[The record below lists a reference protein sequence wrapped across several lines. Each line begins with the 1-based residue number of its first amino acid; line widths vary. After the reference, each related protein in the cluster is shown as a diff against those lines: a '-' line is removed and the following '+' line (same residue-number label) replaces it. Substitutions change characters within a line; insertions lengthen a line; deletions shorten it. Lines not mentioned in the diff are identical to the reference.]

1 MINTTDNTN
10 ISGILPVN
18 KPQGWTSF
26 DVVAKLRGVLKIK
39 RLGHAGTLDPMAT
52 GVLPVFVGKA
62 TKACDI
68 LPDTKKAYTAGFKLG
83 VTTDTL
89 DITGNVLE
97 QKPSQVTRG
106 QLESAKAQF
115 VGEITQLPPMYSAV
129 KVDGKRLYQLARE
142 GKTVER
148 KPRICVVH
156 EITMTDFDEN
166 TQQGEMT
173 ISCEKGTYVR
183 TIIHDM
189 GEQLG
194 TGGVMTSLVRVY
206 SGGLTIDDCM
216 RIEEISS
223 KVIEDGLDS
232 VLTPLDRCFPDYP
245 KVTLDEHCTK
255 LYKNGVRLRSDQ
267 VSRQPDD
274 RIYRVYGVSGFLGL
288 GNFKGEEFCCFKN
301 FF

>member
-1 MINTTDNTN
+1 MKVTDEIN
-10 ISGILPVN
+10 GVVAVY
-18 KPQGWTSF
+18 KPRGWTSF
-26 DVVAKLRGVLKIK
+26 DVVAKLRGVLHTRKI
-39 RLGHAGTLDPMAT
+39 GHGGTLDPMAE

-68 LPDTKKAYTAGFKLG
+68 LPDKQKGYIAGFRLG
-83 VTTDTL
+83 ITTDTQ
-89 DITGNVLE
+89 DITGTELSRNEDDVSDDEVRACVNGFLGDSM
-97 QKPSQVTRG
+97 Q
-106 QLESAKAQF
+106 
-115 VGEITQLPPMYSAV
+115 IPPMYSAV
-129 KVDGKRLYQLARE
+129 KIDGKRLYELARE

-148 KPRICVVH
+148 QPRPIHVDVIDVIDYDKNARSGH
-156 EITMTDFDEN
+156 L
-166 TQQGEMT
+166 T
-173 ISCEKGTYVR
+173 ILCSKGTYVR

-255 LYKNGVRLRSDQ
+255 LYKNGVKLRSDQ

>member
-1 MINTTDNTN
+1 MKVTDEIN
-10 ISGILPVN
+10 GVVAVY
-18 KPQGWTSF
+18 KPRGWTSF
-26 DVVAKLRGVLKIK
+26 DVVAKLRGVLHTRKI
-39 RLGHAGTLDPMAT
+39 GHGGTLDPMAE

-68 LPDTKKAYTAGFKLG
+68 LPDKQKGYIAGFRLG
-83 VTTDTL
+83 ITTDTQ
-89 DITGNVLE
+89 DITGTELSRNEDDVSDDEVRACVNGFLGDSM
-97 QKPSQVTRG
+97 Q
-106 QLESAKAQF
+106 
-115 VGEITQLPPMYSAV
+115 IPPMYSAV
-129 KVDGKRLYQLARE
+129 KIDGKRLYELARE

-148 KPRICVVH
+148 QPRPIHVDAIDVIDYDKNARSGH
-156 EITMTDFDEN
+156 L
-166 TQQGEMT
+166 T
-173 ISCEKGTYVR
+173 ILCSKGTYVR

-255 LYKNGVRLRSDQ
+255 LYKNGVKLRSDQ

>member
-1 MINTTDNTN
+1 MKVTDEIN
-10 ISGILPVN
+10 GVVAVY
-18 KPQGWTSF
+18 KPRGWTSF
-26 DVVAKLRGVLKIK
+26 DVVAKLRGVLHTRKI
-39 RLGHAGTLDPMAT
+39 GHGGTLDPMAE

-68 LPDTKKAYTAGFKLG
+68 LPDKQKGYIAGFRLG
-83 VTTDTL
+83 ITTDTQ
-89 DITGNVLE
+89 DITGTELSRNEDDVSDDEVRACVNGFLGD
-97 QKPSQVTRG
+97 SMH
-106 QLESAKAQF
+106 
-115 VGEITQLPPMYSAV
+115 IPPLYSAV
-129 KVDGKRLYQLARE
+129 KIDGKRLYELARE

-148 KPRICVVH
+148 QPRPIHVDAIDVIDYDKNARSGH
-156 EITMTDFDEN
+156 L
-166 TQQGEMT
+166 T
-173 ISCEKGTYVR
+173 ILCSKGTYVR

-255 LYKNGVRLRSDQ
+255 LYKNGVKLRSDQ

>member
-1 MINTTDNTN
+1 MKVTDEIN
-10 ISGILPVN
+10 GVVAVY
-18 KPQGWTSF
+18 KPRGWTSF
-26 DVVAKLRGVLKIK
+26 DVVARLRGVLHTRKI
-39 RLGHAGTLDPMAT
+39 GHGGTLDPMAE

-68 LPDTKKAYTAGFKLG
+68 LPDKQKGYIAGFRLG
-83 VTTDTL
+83 ITTDTQ
-89 DITGNVLE
+89 DITGTELSRNEDDVSDDEVRACVNGFLGDSM
-97 QKPSQVTRG
+97 Q
-106 QLESAKAQF
+106 
-115 VGEITQLPPMYSAV
+115 IPPMYSAV
-129 KVDGKRLYQLARE
+129 KIDGKRLYELARE

-148 KPRICVVH
+148 QPRPIHVDVIDVIDYDKNARSGH
-156 EITMTDFDEN
+156 L
-166 TQQGEMT
+166 T
-173 ISCEKGTYVR
+173 ILCSKGTYVR

>member
-1 MINTTDNTN
+1 MERQPRPIHVDAIDVIDYDKNAR
-10 ISGILPVN
+10 SGHLTILC
-18 KPQGWTSF
+18 S
-26 DVVAKLRGVLKIK
+26 
-39 RLGHAGTLDPMAT
+39 
-52 GVLPVFVGKA
+52 
-62 TKACDI
+62 
-68 LPDTKKAYTAGFKLG
+68 
-83 VTTDTL
+83 
-89 DITGNVLE
+89 
-97 QKPSQVTRG
+97 
-106 QLESAKAQF
+106 
-115 VGEITQLPPMYSAV
+115 
-129 KVDGKRLYQLARE
+129 
-142 GKTVER
+142 
-148 KPRICVVH
+148 
-156 EITMTDFDEN
+156 
-166 TQQGEMT
+166 
-173 ISCEKGTYVR
+173 KGTYVR

-255 LYKNGVRLRSDQ
+255 LYKNGVKLRSDQ

>member
-1 MINTTDNTN
+1 MKVTDEIN
-10 ISGILPVN
+10 GVVAVY
-18 KPQGWTSF
+18 KPRGWTSF
-26 DVVAKLRGVLKIK
+26 DVVAKLRGVLHTRKI
-39 RLGHAGTLDPMAT
+39 GHGGTLDPMAE

-68 LPDTKKAYTAGFKLG
+68 LPDKQKGYIAGFRLG
-83 VTTDTL
+83 ITTDTQ
-89 DITGNVLE
+89 DITGTELSRNEDDVSDDEVRACVNGFLGDSM
-97 QKPSQVTRG
+97 Q
-106 QLESAKAQF
+106 
-115 VGEITQLPPMYSAV
+115 IPPMYSAV
-129 KVDGKRLYQLARE
+129 KIDGKRLYELARE

-148 KPRICVVH
+148 QPRPIHVDVIDVIDYDKNARSGH
-156 EITMTDFDEN
+156 L
-166 TQQGEMT
+166 T
-173 ISCEKGTYVR
+173 ILCSKGTYVR

>member
-1 MINTTDNTN
+1 MKVTDEIN
-10 ISGILPVN
+10 GVVAVY
-18 KPQGWTSF
+18 KPRGWTSF
-26 DVVAKLRGVLKIK
+26 DVVAKLRGVLHTRKI
-39 RLGHAGTLDPMAT
+39 GHGGTLDPMAE

-68 LPDTKKAYTAGFKLG
+68 LPDKQKGYIAGFRLG
-83 VTTDTL
+83 ITTDTQ
-89 DITGNVLE
+89 DITGTELSRNEDDVSDDEVRACVNGFLGDSM
-97 QKPSQVTRG
+97 Q
-106 QLESAKAQF
+106 
-115 VGEITQLPPMYSAV
+115 IPPMYSAV
-129 KVDGKRLYQLARE
+129 KIDGKRLNELARE

-148 KPRICVVH
+148 QPRPIHVDAIDVIDYDKNARSGH
-156 EITMTDFDEN
+156 L
-166 TQQGEMT
+166 T
-173 ISCEKGTYVR
+173 ILCSKGTYVR

>member
-1 MINTTDNTN
+1 MKVTDEIN
-10 ISGILPVN
+10 GVVAVY
-18 KPQGWTSF
+18 KPRGWTSF
-26 DVVAKLRGVLKIK
+26 DVVAKLRGVLHTRKI
-39 RLGHAGTLDPMAT
+39 GHGGTLDPMAE

-68 LPDTKKAYTAGFKLG
+68 LPDKQKGYIAGFRLG
-83 VTTDTL
+83 ITTDTQ
-89 DITGNVLE
+89 DITGTELSRNEDDVSDDEVRACVNGFLGDSM
-97 QKPSQVTRG
+97 Q
-106 QLESAKAQF
+106 
-115 VGEITQLPPMYSAV
+115 IPPMYSAV
-129 KVDGKRLYQLARE
+129 KIDGKRLYELARE

-148 KPRICVVH
+148 QPRPFHVDAIDVIDYDKNARSGH
-156 EITMTDFDEN
+156 L
-166 TQQGEMT
+166 T
-173 ISCEKGTYVR
+173 ILCSKGTYVR